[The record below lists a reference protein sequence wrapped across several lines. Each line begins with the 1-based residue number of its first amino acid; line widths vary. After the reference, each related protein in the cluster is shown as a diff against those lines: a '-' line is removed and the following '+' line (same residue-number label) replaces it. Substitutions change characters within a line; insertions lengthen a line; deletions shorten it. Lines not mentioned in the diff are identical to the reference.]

1 MNDSQGLAARSHRI
15 DEVTEPPHVLE
26 LEVGRVVQV
35 DVRLRDA
42 VDAEVVA
49 TRALAVGR

>member
-1 MNDSQGLAARSHRI
+1 VNDTHGLAARRQRV

-35 DVRLRDA
+35 DVGLRDA

-49 TRALAVGR
+49 AGALAI